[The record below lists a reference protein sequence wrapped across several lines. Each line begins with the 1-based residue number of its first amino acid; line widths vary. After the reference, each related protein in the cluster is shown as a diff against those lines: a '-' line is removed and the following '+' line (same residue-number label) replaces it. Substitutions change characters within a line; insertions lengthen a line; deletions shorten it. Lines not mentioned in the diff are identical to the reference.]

1 MLMNDRLGSKCE
13 GLALSISCPLYPPL
27 ATACRIALGGYGWRD
42 RRFYSQN
49 RVRKSENRTHYG
61 GAPTHRANDAPG
73 LDTTHRERARH
84 AQAIHTSNSYLKNRR
99 LPPGSGAQPGKE
111 FLTTRGMPR
120 VASVAPV
127 FSLSYIGAGPRRTAS
142 ASARWGFPLDGAVLS
157 LLVLPGRPASDQGSG
172 TLATQRLLWRGF
184 PVAN

>member
-1 MLMNDRLGSKCE
+1 MRRTRIEHILSALPPVSDRMSG
-13 GLALSISCPLYPPL
+13 GRVWLARPEI
-27 ATACRIALGGYGWRD
+27 
-42 RRFYSQN
+42 YSQN
-49 RVRKSENRTHYG
+49 RVRKSENRTHYV
-61 GAPTHRANDAPG
+61 GAPTHRA
-73 LDTTHRERARH
+73 TTHRERARH

-99 LPPGSGAQPGKE
+99 LRPGSGAQPGKE